1 MANNKTTQG
10 FRSNGTIVQFGNF
23 DANPYS
29 FFALFPDHHH
39 QLPCDHGRTSGYEN
53 SGIGSKKRRRGVL
66 IRVRALI
73 KAWVLIC
80 GDKVIN
86 YALSSS
92 LSIGHQRFPFFTSS
106 CPGLTFR
113 VWSSCGSKRHSTW
126 KSYHQVFFW
135 VSSFLF
141 VQGIPIQGLPSN
153 NSWMFLHGVASPSPL
168 LSTDSVVSEWVP
180 D

>member
-1 MANNKTTQG
+1 MPIPTASLHF
-10 FRSNGTIVQFGNF
+10 FRTIITNYHVII
-23 DANPYS
+23 A
-29 FFALFPDHHH
+29 
-39 QLPCDHGRTSGYEN
+39 GRQDMKIAESEVRKGGE
-53 SGIGSKKRRRGVL
+53 GVL

-73 KAWVLIC
+73 KAWVLIR

-126 KSYHQVFFW
+126 TSCHQVFFW

-141 VQGIPIQGLPSN
+141 VQGIPIQGLPGN